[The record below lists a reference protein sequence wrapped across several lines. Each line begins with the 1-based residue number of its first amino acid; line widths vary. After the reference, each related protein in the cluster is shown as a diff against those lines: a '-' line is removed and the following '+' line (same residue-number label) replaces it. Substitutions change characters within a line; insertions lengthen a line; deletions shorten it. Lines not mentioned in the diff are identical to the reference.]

1 MRRRARASLRAL
13 LPTHHPRKEKPLN
26 NVVVSLEAYRQ
37 QKAEPTRVV
46 TPAELRAMP
55 YNGVCDWAGTHFN
68 RLVAAAEARDC
79 RPEWIGRQIEKL
91 GGRLSEREAKII
103 ADMVAKAGPFLNRRR
118 RWIMRHRKSGATMGE
133 LDLIKLAS
141 SAEPYRNCHQID
153 RCVRND
159 LANLRKLSLIQ
170 NGAAGTN
177 AAAQR
182 RSRSI
187 SSASIRRAPQY
198 QTSFVRL

>member
-1 MRRRARASLRAL
+1 MASVIGPAPISIDWLPQQRPVIAGPNGLGARSKSLVVGCQNVRQRSL
-13 LPTHHPRKEKPLN
+13 LTWL
-26 NVVVSLEAYRQ
+26 Q
-37 QKAEPTRVV
+37 
-46 TPAELRAMP
+46 
-55 YNGVCDWAGTHFN
+55 
-68 RLVAAAEARDC
+68 
-79 RPEWIGRQIEKL
+79 
-91 GGRLSEREAKII
+91 
-103 ADMVAKAGPFLNRRR
+103 KAGPFLNRRR
-118 RWIMRHRKSGATMGE
+118 RWIMRPRKSGATMGE
-133 LDLIKLAS
+133 LDRIKLAS